1 MANRIKSGIKRHRQS
16 LKRRDRNTAV
26 KSDLKTQL
34 KKFGATVAEGDAAAV
49 DNVLRETES
58 KLKKAATKGVMHKK
72 TASRR
77 TSRLAKKV
85 SRERAAK
92 VPATETPAS

>member
-1 MANRIKSGIKRHRQS
+1 MKRHRQS
-16 LKRRDRNTAV
+16 LKKRERNTAV

-34 KKFGATVAEGDAAAV
+34 KKFSATVAEGDAAQV

-58 KLKKAATKGVMHKK
+58 KLKKAATKGVIHKK

-77 TSRLAKKV
+77 TSRLAKRI
-85 SRERAAK
+85 SRERASE
-92 VPATETPAS
+92 VPSTETPAS